1 MANLNEYARTRE
13 DSTIGK
19 IIVDRDLCIA
29 AVSCIAAADTTFE
42 LDGENIVIVKEG
54 GANAADDATLLLA
67 AESCPTKA
75 IILVDKAGSQV
86 FPK

>member
-1 MANLNEYARTRE
+1 MANLQEYPRTRE
-13 DSTIGK
+13 DSTISK

-75 IILVDKAGSQV
+75 IILVDKEGTQV